1 MGRRR
6 DGRDSERRGEKK
18 KKSTAKKSVKGE
30 KERGASDVFEDFDAN
45 DSGYLDYGQLRGALK
60 HYGMEVSEQGAKE
73 VLAAYDDTA
82 DGRLNLEEFSELVR
96 DIASGKTGTKDMK
109 KTKST
114 TKDVKKQGTSRDA
127 PKAAPKVA
135 KAAPKVAKAAPKGAK
150 AAPKDDTAAPKESAS
165 ATFKRFDAN
174 DSGYLD
180 YRELRNALDYYGV
193 DVSTDVAKEVLEAYD
208 DTPDGKLDQ
217 TEFAVLARDIESQSG
232 NSKTSKPTQA
242 KNSSARVPPRRPGQ

>member
-6 DGRDSERRGEKK
+6 DGRDTERRGEKK

-30 KERGASDVFEDFDAN
+30 KERGASDVFED
-45 DSGYLDYGQLRGALK
+45 
-60 HYGMEVSEQGAKE
+60 
-73 VLAAYDDTA
+73 
-82 DGRLNLEEFSELVR
+82 
-96 DIASGKTGTKDMK
+96 
-109 KTKST
+109 
-114 TKDVKKQGTSRDA
+114 
-127 PKAAPKVA
+127 
-135 KAAPKVAKAAPKGAK
+135 
-150 AAPKDDTAAPKESAS
+150 
-165 ATFKRFDAN
+165 FDAN